1 MASLYRPLS
10 EEKGTCCHKCG
21 HVHVKG
27 TAHPTPY
34 LTGNRSCKKTQSVN
48 ELSLQSTGIPEFM
61 EYVKQHPDAVDYL
74 NFTSLSDLEEY
85 LQDSKFEDWDE
96 LRKELEQYKKEIR
109 EVETDAYCPTCLAEY
124 LVEYAE
130 KIEEAEYKGRKVSL
144 GKPFLT
150 PDGPKKKIGLC

>member
-34 LTGNRSCKKTQSVN
+34 LTGNRSCEKTQSV
-48 ELSLQSTGIPEFM
+48 
-61 EYVKQHPDAVDYL
+61 
-74 NFTSLSDLEEY
+74 
-85 LQDSKFEDWDE
+85 
-96 LRKELEQYKKEIR
+96 KEIR

-124 LVEYAE
+124 LMEYAE

-150 PDGPKKKIGLC
+150 PDGPKKRSVYVKNAKGNVVKVNFGDPNMRIKKSIPARRKSYRARHHCDNPGPRWKANYWSCRAW